1 MTKKTRLII
10 LSICAVLFLIITP
23 YIVFYSLGYRVDFEN
38 KKIVATGGIY
48 VRAMPNPVDVVIDS
62 KITNSTGLF
71 SSAIFVQNLLPTL
84 HTLAVKKEG
93 YFDYQKNVQVKEKEV
108 AKLEHIILFKKD
120 IPFEILPEN
129 VNSPFDGQE
138 IQEDYTM
145 RNSALYY
152 SATNTDTALSAT
164 QKSLP
169 ILEDIITYK
178 VTNNSI
184 IWLANDGFLY
194 RSSLDGLP
202 AQAGK
207 EVETLTSTALTLGRK
222 NTYEIFTFSQRI
234 FLKENSKLLILNAKT
249 KTLENFYSSVKDTVL
264 SPNGQKIILYNDHEI
279 LYSFLN
285 SDMPEKIFLNRFSE
299 EITDVQWINDDYIIF
314 TLGGKI
320 MISELDQNQPNIITL
335 PQALTING
343 AVFDIKNAKIQLN
356 QQDKKLYILAKETV
370 LISERLIP

>member
-23 YIVFYSLGYRVDFEN
+23 YILLYSLGYRVDFET

-71 SSAIFVQNLLPTL
+71 SQAVFVQNLLPTL
-84 HTLAVKKEG
+84 HALAVKKEG

-138 IQEDYTM
+138 IQSDYVL
-145 RNSALYY
+145 RNTALYY
-152 SATNTDTALSAT
+152 SATNTDTALSAA

-194 RSSLDGLP
+194 RSNLDGNNT
-202 AQAGK
+202 
-207 EVETLTSTALTLGRK
+207 ETLTTAALILSRK
-222 NTYEIFTFSQRI
+222 NIYEIFTFSQHV

-264 SPNGQKIILYNDHEI
+264 SPNGRKIILYNDHEI
-279 LYSFLN
+279 LYLFLN
-285 SDMPEKIFLNRFSE
+285 SNMPEKIFLNRFSE

-320 MISELDQNQPNIITL
+320 VISELDPNQPNMITL
-335 PQALTING
+335 PQALTISG
-343 AVFDIKNAKIQLN
+343 SVTDIKNAKIQLN
-356 QQDKKLYILAKETV
+356 QQDKKLYIQTKNAV
-370 LISERLIP
+370 LVSERLIP